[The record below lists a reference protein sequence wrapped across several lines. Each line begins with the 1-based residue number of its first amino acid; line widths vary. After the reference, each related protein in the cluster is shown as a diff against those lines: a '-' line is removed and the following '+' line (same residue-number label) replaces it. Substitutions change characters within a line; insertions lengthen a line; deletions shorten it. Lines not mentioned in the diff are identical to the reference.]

1 MYFDLVKA
9 RFRSRLLASLTC
21 TRQTGLTDNLKLI
34 NLLKIN
40 GQSLVI
46 SCQSRVTVM
55 EHQRANVSH

>member
-1 MYFDLVKA
+1 MYFDFLKA
-9 RFRSRLLASLTC
+9 RFRSRLVASLTG

-46 SCQSRVTVM
+46 SRQSRVTVM

>member
-1 MYFDLVKA
+1 MYFVLVKA
-9 RFRSRLLASLTC
+9 RFRSRLVASLTG

-46 SCQSRVTVM
+46 SCQSSVTVM

>member
-9 RFRSRLLASLTC
+9 RFRSRLVASLTG

-46 SCQSRVTVM
+46 SCHSSVTVM
-55 EHQRANVSH
+55 EDQRANVSH

>member
-9 RFRSRLLASLTC
+9 RFRSRLVASLTC
-21 TRQTGLTDNLKLI
+21 TRQTALTDNLKLI

-46 SCQSRVTVM
+46 SRQSRVTVM
-55 EHQRANVSH
+55 EHQRTNVSH